1 MMMNGA
7 ARSGCPAAQS
17 DALDRVAAGAWRGDW
32 RWPDAPWMISLASS
46 GLGAGSVQ
54 ARMASRSE
62 RHDWRAPDG
71 GQ

>member
-1 MMMNGA
+1 MAQRGQA
-7 ARSGCPAAQS
+7 ARLRKATHSIVWPPPG
-17 DALDRVAAGAWRGDW
+17 VAC

-54 ARMASRSE
+54 THMASRSE